1 MRVTYDPAAD
11 AAYVE
16 LAGPLAAGEAATTIH
31 SITTPGDRGEV
42 ALDFDADGRLLG
54 VEVLHA
60 SAVLPAA
67 VLADA
72 VRLGPDAAQDLA

>member
-16 LAGPLAAGEAATTIH
+16 LAGPLGDGEAATTIH
-31 SITTPGDRGEV
+31 SIATPGDRGEV
-42 ALDFDADGRLLG
+42 ALDFDAGGRLLG
-54 VEVLHA
+54 IEVLRA

-72 VRLGPDAAQDLA
+72 VRPG

>member
-16 LAGPLAAGEAATTIH
+16 LAGPIGDGESATTIH

-54 VEVLHA
+54 IEVLHA
-60 SAVLPAA
+60 SAVLPAS

-72 VRLGPDAAQDLA
+72 VRLG

>member
-1 MRVTYDPAAD
+1 MRVTYDAVAD

-16 LAGPLAAGEAATTIH
+16 LAGPLGETEAATTIH
-31 SITTPGDRGEV
+31 SIATPGDRGEV

-54 VEVLHA
+54 IEVLRA
-60 SAVLPAA
+60 SAVLRAS

-72 VRLGPDAAQDLA
+72 VRVG